1 MKKLLLSSALLLTTA
16 GLFAQDMGGSV
27 ARIGV
32 KAGVN
37 LSRIHYTGNNTATLN
52 DFTKDNVG
60 YNFTVFGDFG
70 VGENFFIQ
78 PGISLQNKGTKLEGT
93 IGTTT
98 PVTGTAK
105 IDVMAIEIPVN
116 AVFRIPT
123 GDAGAFLIS
132 AGPYASFN
140 IDGKNKTTVTSGAG
154 QGTTETDL
162 KFGNETSDNL
172 ASTDFGAN
180 FGLGYRMNN
189 GINIGAN
196 YGLGLSNLVPKD
208 SRSGND
214 AKATNRIL
222 GFSVGY
228 SF

>member
-1 MKKLLLSSALLLTTA
+1 MKKLLFSSALILCTA
-16 GLFAQDMGGSV
+16 GAFAQEMGSKV

-37 LSRIHYTGNNTATLN
+37 LSRIHYTGTNSNTLN
-52 DFTKDNVG
+52 DYTKDNVG

-78 PGISLQNKGTKLEGT
+78 PGISLQNKGTKLEGQ

-98 PVTGTAK
+98 GTAK
-105 IDVMAIEIPVN
+105 VDVMAIEIPVN
-116 AVFRIPT
+116 AVFRVPT

-172 ASTDFGAN
+172 TSTDFGAN
-180 FGLGYRMNN
+180 FGLGYRMSN

-208 SRSGND
+208 SRAGND
-214 AKATNRIL
+214 SKATNRIL